1 MTNELTQKIFNS
13 HQMQQNSLNFH
24 SLNNSNLQRT
34 LNQTMQ
40 NLNNLS
46 IRRQT
51 RISEMA
57 IQETDNSQFS
67 EKLSYNESPNDLSS
81 VIL

>member
-1 MTNELTQKIFNS
+1 
-13 HQMQQNSLNFH
+13 
-24 SLNNSNLQRT
+24 
-34 LNQTMQ
+34 MQ

-46 IRRQT
+46 YRRPT

-81 VIL
+81 VILQNSFDKNI